1 MEIMALKNRCFIW
14 FALGILALIF
24 SLVYSNF
31 IQDDAYITYRY
42 ARNLSTGAGF
52 VYNPGEPVL
61 GTTTPLYTG
70 LLAFFSFLTHLSVVQ
85 ISKIT
90 NFLSLWIGAG
100 FLYEIGRKEGQAIAV
115 ATSLLYITHP
125 LLRYSV
131 GMESQFLVGLLIIT
145 VYAYTKRKWF
155 LTAIFLGLL
164 IVTRYETALF
174 ALILLVHSYVVRRQR
189 PYWITPAIAIVACW
203 LIYSLIAFETLI
215 PLSISAKLVAI
226 KVPFLLGGAVYWT
239 AFVGETAYYNLFL
252 FFFLV
257 GFVFLF
263 IKRSMDEGYVLL
275 LYWSAI
281 YLLAASFF
289 AGSFPWY
296 YVPLLPGFA
305 IIVAYGIRSIA
316 QIPIFQSRHRS
327 TQVGIR
333 SQVIFWVI
341 AGSLLCIHS
350 FFWIN
355 DWKIYR
361 GSAFDHRL
369 TPYLQVSDWLNNH
382 AMKEQSLATREIG
395 YLGYFTDMKIIDLF
409 GLVTPGIFP
418 WVNEGPEATLFHAM
432 QIYTPDY
439 VLIDP
444 NVIQKDLLAGDSCY
458 QVVQEFEQGYLLF
471 QRDPENLTPGCQI
484 TQ

>member
-1 MEIMALKNRCFIW
+1 MALKNRGYIW
-14 FALGILALIF
+14 LALGILAF
-24 SLVYSNF
+24 TFTLVYSNF

-42 ARNLSTGAGF
+42 ARNLATGAGF
-52 VYNPGEPVL
+52 VYNPGESVL
-61 GTTTPLYTG
+61 GTTTPLYTS

-85 ISKIT
+85 ISKTI

-100 FLYEIGRKEGQAIAV
+100 FLYEIGRKEGQAIAI
-115 ATSLLYITHP
+115 AASLLYVTHP

-131 GMESQFLVGLLIIT
+131 GTESLFLVCLLIIT
-145 VYAYTKRKWF
+145 VFTYTKRKWF
-155 LTAIFLGLL
+155 LTAILLGLL
-164 IVTRYETALF
+164 IVTRYETMLF
-174 ALILLVHSYVVRRQR
+174 ALILLIHSYVAKRQR
-189 PYWITPAIAIVACW
+189 PYWITPAIAIVSCW
-203 LIYSLIAFETLI
+203 LIYSFIAFETLI

-226 KVPFLLGGAVYWT
+226 RVPFLLGGVVYWIS
-239 AFVGETAYYNLFL
+239 FVGETVFFNLFL

-263 IKRSMDEGYVLL
+263 IKRSMDEGYLL
-275 LYWSAI
+275 LLFWSAI

-316 QIPIFQSRHRS
+316 QIPSFQGRHPS
-327 TQVGIR
+327 IQDGNR

-369 TPYLQVSDWLNNH
+369 APYLQVSDWLNEH

-432 QIYTPDY
+432 ESYTPDFI
-439 VLIDP
+439 LIDV
-444 NVIQKDLLAGDSCY
+444 NVMQNDLLTGDSCY
-458 QVVQEFEQGYLLF
+458 EVVQEFERGYLLY
-471 QRDPENLTPGCQI
+471 QRDLGNKTPGCQI

>member
-1 MEIMALKNRCFIW
+1 MALKNRFFIW
-14 FALGILALIF
+14 LALGILALTF

-42 ARNLSTGAGF
+42 ARNLATGAGF

-61 GTTTPLYTG
+61 GTTTPLYTS
-70 LLAFFSFLTHLSVVQ
+70 LLAFFSFLTHFSVVQ
-85 ISKIT
+85 ISKTI

-100 FLYEIGRKEGQAIAV
+100 FLYEIGRKEGQAIAI

-131 GMESQFLVGLLIIT
+131 GMESQFLVCLLILT
-145 VYAYTKRKWF
+145 AFTYTKRKWS
-155 LTAIFLGLL
+155 LTAILLGLL

-174 ALILLVHSYVVRRQR
+174 ALILLVHSYVGRRQR
-189 PYWITPAIAIVACW
+189 PYWIMPAIVIVACW
-203 LIYSLIAFETLI
+203 LIYSFVVFETLI

-226 KVPFLLGGAVYWT
+226 RVPFLLGGAVYWT

-257 GFVFLF
+257 GFAFLL
-263 IKRSMDEGYVLL
+263 IKRSMEEGYLLL

-305 IIVAYGIRSIA
+305 IIVAYGIRSVA
-316 QIPIFQSRHRS
+316 QIPLFQGRHRS
-327 TQVGIR
+327 TQDDTR
-333 SQVIFWVI
+333 SQIIFLVI
-341 AGSLLCIHS
+341 ASSLLCIQS

-369 TPYLQVSDWLNNH
+369 TPYLQVSDWLNDH
-382 AMKEQSLATREIG
+382 AAKEQSLATREIG

-418 WVNEGPEATLFHAM
+418 WVNEGPEATLLHTM
-432 QIYTPDY
+432 QIYGPDF

-444 NVIQKDLLAGDSCY
+444 NVLQKDVLTGDSCY
-458 QVVQEFEQGYLLF
+458 QIAQEFEQGYLLY
-471 QRDPENLTPGCQI
+471 QRDPENMTPGCQ
-484 TQ
+484 TTE

>member
-1 MEIMALKNRCFIW
+1 
-14 FALGILALIF
+14 
-24 SLVYSNF
+24 
-31 IQDDAYITYRY
+31 
-42 ARNLSTGAGF
+42 
-52 VYNPGEPVL
+52 
-61 GTTTPLYTG
+61 
-70 LLAFFSFLTHLSVVQ
+70 VVQ
-85 ISKIT
+85 ISKTI

-145 VYAYTKRKWF
+145 AYTYTKRKWF

-189 PYWITPAIAIVACW
+189 PYWITPAFVIVACW
-203 LIYSLIAFETLI
+203 LIYSFIAFETLI

-226 KVPFLLGGAVYWT
+226 RVPFLLGGAVYWT
-239 AFVGETAYYNLFL
+239 AFAGETVYYNLFL

-263 IKRSMDEGYVLL
+263 IKRSIDEGFLLL

-281 YLLAASFF
+281 YLLAAGFF

-327 TQVGIR
+327 TQVDIR

-382 AMKEQSLATREIG
+382 AMKEQSLAG
-395 YLGYFTDMKIIDLF
+395 
-409 GLVTPGIFP
+409 
-418 WVNEGPEATLFHAM
+418 
-432 QIYTPDY
+432 Q
-439 VLIDP
+439 
-444 NVIQKDLLAGDSCY
+444 
-458 QVVQEFEQGYLLF
+458 
-471 QRDPENLTPGCQI
+471 
-484 TQ
+484 

>member
-1 MEIMALKNRCFIW
+1 MASKNRVIIW
-14 FALGILALIF
+14 FTLGILALTF

-42 ARNLSTGAGF
+42 ARNISTGVGF
-52 VYNPGEPVL
+52 VYNPGEAVL
-61 GTTTPLYTG
+61 GTTTPLYTS

-85 ISKIT
+85 ISKIL

-100 FLYEIGRKEGQAIAV
+100 FLYEIGRKGGMAIAIV
-115 ATSLLYITHP
+115 TSLLYITHP

-131 GMESQFLVGLLIIT
+131 GMESQFLVCLLIVT
-145 VYAYTKRKWF
+145 VFTYSKRKWS
-155 LTAIFLGLL
+155 LTAILLGLL
-164 IVTRYETALF
+164 IVTRYETMLF
-174 ALILLVHSYVVRRQR
+174 AILLLVHSYVGWRQR

-203 LIYSLIAFETLI
+203 LIYSFIAFGALI
-215 PLSISAKLVAI
+215 PLSVSAKLVAI
-226 KVPFLLGGAVYWT
+226 KIPFLLGGAVYWT

-257 GFVFLF
+257 GFVFL
-263 IKRSMDEGYVLL
+263 IIRRSIDEGFFLVLC
-275 LYWSAI
+275 WSAI

-296 YVPLLPGFA
+296 YVPLIPGFA

-316 QIPIFQSRHRS
+316 QIPIFQGRHRS
-327 TQVGIR
+327 TQDGNR
-333 SQVIFWVI
+333 SQVILGVI

-355 DWKIYR
+355 DWKIFQ
-361 GSAFDHRL
+361 GSAFDHRF
-369 TPYLQVSDWLNNH
+369 TPYQQVSDWLNDH

-418 WVNEGPEATLFHAM
+418 WVNEGPEATLFHTLE
-432 QIYTPDY
+432 IYTPDY

-444 NVIQKDLLAGDSCY
+444 SVIQEDILAGDSCY
-458 QVVQEFEQGYLLF
+458 QLVQEFEQGYRLY
-471 QRDPENLTPGCQI
+471 QRDPAGQTPGCQI
-484 TQ
+484 VE